1 MRRTIAAGIAIAVT
15 GLTLAFGGS
24 PARAIPIAGDYS
36 VIDLTTDPAL
46 TAAGVVTTAL
56 GTAEIHHYGIPGVT
70 LAVLPVTGGD
80 VDLPTSFL
88 GTVEHD
94 GSGLRLSFL
103 GVDLDFTNLVMSTIT
118 GKVTADFT
126 VGAASGTAEI
136 FDILPCDSGAPG
148 TCATIP
154 GGAVIPSALRLTF
167 SADGAA
173 LVAFAF
179 GIPGLAGVQFGVWNT
194 ALRAVPEPGTALLV
208 SGALAGLAAIRR
220 SRRA

>member
-1 MRRTIAAGIAIAVT
+1 MRRTVAKGFAIAAF
-15 GLTLAFGGS
+15 GLVFALAGG
-24 PARAIPIAGDYS
+24 PARAIPIIGDYS
-36 VIDLTTDPAL
+36 TIDLTADPAL

-56 GTAEIHHYGIPGVT
+56 GTAEIHHYGFLGVT

-103 GVDLDFTNLVMSTIT
+103 GTDLDFTNLVMNTTT
-118 GKVTADFT
+118 GKVTADFA
-126 VGAASGTAEI
+126 VGASTGTADI

-148 TCATIP
+148 TCATLP
-154 GGAVIPSALRLTF
+154 RGAVIPSALRLTF

-173 LVAFAF
+173 LVDFAF
-179 GIPGLAGVQFGVWNT
+179 GIPGLAGIQFGVWNT
-194 ALRAVPEPGTALLV
+194 ALLPVPEPGTALLV

-220 SRRA
+220 GRRA